1 MKKKLT
7 KTTAAILMAAC
18 MTGCGAEH
26 FAGQHLEGMKSEYAE
41 AAYVLENVSQTR
53 DVVAPKQQEINTHTL
68 NKELFDEQGMSIWSG
83 KNNTLLALKEDTLY
97 LYDVSSAQI
106 KAEAK
111 TEHWNFVDFYP
122 YKDGYC
128 AIGQIRK
135 GEPVVDTESGAGPQ
149 IMEVSEDNLEC
160 KGIFYDATLKE
171 TSRISLYDVVENAD
185 MAAWS
190 VSPDGA
196 LLGCFDQWEGLSIYD
211 LGSQKKRNLLK
222 PGNDG
227 NCPELLTMDAIFFD
241 EDNSHIVFSGQT
253 NQNGRTVAS
262 WGRIGIDGTGLVNH
276 ILQHNFGMAAGYG
289 DGKLL
294 LGEDSIFFK
303 GGMGFVDAETGKAVY
318 KTDIKGALP
327 MSGPFFS
334 ADGTVFATAAL
345 DTNQMEVTVWRTED
359 FSPLYKEVIQDD
371 REEMFYRAP
380 QVCLFPDL
388 GVCIVC
394 MGGHNDI
401 PQKSVLLNY

>member
-7 KTTAAILMAAC
+7 KTAAAILAAAC

-26 FAGQHLEGMKSEYAE
+26 IAGQHLEGMKQEYAQ
-41 AAYVLENVSQTR
+41 AGNVLENVPQTR
-53 DVVAPKQQEINTHTL
+53 DVAAPKQQEITTQTL
-68 NKELFDEQGMSIWSG
+68 NKELFDGQGMSIWSG
-83 KNNTLLALKEDTLY
+83 MDNTLLALKEDTLY
-97 LYDVSSAQI
+97 LYDVPSAQI
-106 KAEAK
+106 RAETK
-111 TEHWNFVDFYP
+111 TEHWSFVDFYP

-128 AIGQIRK
+128 AIGQIMK
-135 GEPVVDTESGAGPQ
+135 GEPAAEAGVGPR
-149 IMEVSEDNLEC
+149 IVEVSEDNLEYM
-160 KGIFYDATLKE
+160 GIFYDASLNE
-171 TSRISLYDVVENAD
+171 MSRISLFDVAENAD
-185 MAAWS
+185 VAVWS

-196 LLGCFDQWEGLSIYD
+196 ILGCFDPWEGLNIYD
-211 LGSQKKRNLLK
+211 IGSRKKWNLLK
-222 PGNDG
+222 TGNDG
-227 NCPELLTMDAIFFD
+227 ECPELLTMDAIFFD

-253 NQNGRTVAS
+253 NQNGKTAAS
-262 WGRIGIDGTGLVNH
+262 WGRIGIDGTGLENH
-276 ILQHNFGMAAGYG
+276 ILQHNFGTATGYG

-345 DTNQMEVTVWRTED
+345 DTNQMKVTVWRTED
-359 FSPLYKEVIQDD
+359 FSPLYQEVIQDD